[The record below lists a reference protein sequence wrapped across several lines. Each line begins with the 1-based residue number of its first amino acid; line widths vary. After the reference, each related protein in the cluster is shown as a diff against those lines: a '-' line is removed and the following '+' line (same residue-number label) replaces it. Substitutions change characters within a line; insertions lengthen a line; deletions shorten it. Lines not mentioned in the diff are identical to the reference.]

1 MTRVDF
7 YILDKSDNDARL
19 NFACRL
25 AEKAV
30 AQAHQVLVN
39 VGSAAD
45 GSRLDELLWTFSQG
59 SFLPHRRYPSSAP
72 DEGEPI
78 LIGEGTAPPDAHT
91 GLMINLTAEV
101 PSYFGRFERVAELI
115 GADNADR
122 AAGRQRFRYYRAQG
136 CDLHTHQI

>member
-7 YILDKSDNDARL
+7 YILDRSESDARL

-39 VGSAAD
+39 VSSD
-45 GSRLDELLWTFSQG
+45 TEGSRLDELLWTFAQG
-59 SFLPHRRYPSSAP
+59 SFLPHRRHPSSSP
-72 DEGEPI
+72 DEGEPV
-78 LIGEGTAPPDAHT
+78 LIGAGAEPPDEHT
-91 GLMINLTAEV
+91 GLLINLSADV
-101 PSYFGRFERVAELI
+101 PSFFGRFERVAELV
-115 GADNADR
+115 GADAADK
-122 AAGRQRFRYYRAQG
+122 AAGRERFRYYRAQG